1 MNKENYNQRN
11 VEWMLNCI
19 NSCTNNEQLDCCEV
33 LIGLF
38 RFRLLKD
45 KTDEKEIHKI
55 ECQIIEEFVNKRA
68 LLEII

>member
-1 MNKENYNQRN
+1 
-11 VEWMLNCI
+11 
-19 NSCTNNEQLDCCEV
+19 V

-45 KTDEKEIHKI
+45 KTDEKEIHDI
-55 ECQIIEEFVNKRA
+55 ECQIIEAFVNKRA

>member
-11 VEWMLNCI
+11 VEWMINCI

-45 KTDEKEIHKI
+45 KTDEKEIHEI
-55 ECQIIEEFVNKRA
+55 ECQIIEAFVNKRA

>member
-1 MNKENYNQRN
+1 MNNENYNQRN

-38 RFRLLKD
+38 RFRLIKD
-45 KTDEKEIHKI
+45 KTDEKEMHEI
-55 ECQIIEEFVNKRA
+55 ECEIIEAFVNKRA